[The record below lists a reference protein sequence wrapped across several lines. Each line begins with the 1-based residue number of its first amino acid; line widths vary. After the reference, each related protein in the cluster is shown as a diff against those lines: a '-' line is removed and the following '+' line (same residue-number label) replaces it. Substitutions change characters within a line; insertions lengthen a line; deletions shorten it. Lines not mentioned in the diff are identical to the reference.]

1 MKSFEDVYD
10 KLNSLFIEN
19 LADYI
24 YRINENHND
33 GIIIKD
39 FKNQSLKDKPIQTP
53 NYIFN
58 FENSENT
65 EKDRVLNNT
74 VFVISLEIKTEIKS
88 DLIAFWRYFEA
99 IQKLLT
105 EQNELNTTITEVSG
119 NKIYI
124 KITCQE

>member
-1 MKSFEDVYD
+1 MKTFEEVYD

-33 GIIIKD
+33 GIIIKK
-39 FKNQSLKDKPIQTP
+39 FKNQNLKDKPIQTP
-53 NYIFN
+53 NYFFN
-58 FENSENT
+58 FENSANT

-99 IQKLLT
+99 IQEMLT
-105 EQNELNTTITEVSG
+105 EQKELNATITEVNG